1 MMKTEDNGRI
11 SIPPPV
17 GPDNI
22 GGEDL
27 EDVQVPLEDLD
38 FYSVSVVKPAKAQKK
53 ASHVC
58 IFVDCKK
65 GKRGGTE
72 FCNKH
77 KKMGLVEREK
87 LATKKSIEKQS
98 QKFVDKN
105 IEGLNADLDNPKA
118 KFVASLNKEGPVAAG
133 ETVYT
138 IQTVYPKNIS
148 ITGLV
153 LVLISFLQLTLGFEQ
168 NEDMCFISLL
178 FFIIGTAFLVI
189 DSPSKLRSFTY
200 FLVVVIAYN
209 IHFAILFESNFSM
222 GAGGAGLGGLS
233 EWGGP

>member
-11 SIPPPV
+11 SIPLPV
-17 GPDNI
+17 GLDHVES
-22 GGEDL
+22 EDI
-27 EDVQVPLEDLD
+27 EDVQVPLENQG
-38 FYSVSVVKPAKAQKK
+38 FIYVPITEPKKGQKK
-53 ASHVC
+53 ESHVC
-58 IFVDCKK
+58 IFADCKR